1 MLKHLYELELIPIKV
16 LHYKNWL
23 SKSSGKFSL
32 EKQSAYPILRK
43 RVIYFGFASYQIK
56 SQLLV

>member
-1 MLKHLYELELIPIKV
+1 MLKHLYELELIPIKI

-32 EKQSAYPILRK
+32 EKKCLSYSEKKSHLFWICIL
-43 RVIYFGFASYQIK
+43 SN
-56 SQLLV
+56 